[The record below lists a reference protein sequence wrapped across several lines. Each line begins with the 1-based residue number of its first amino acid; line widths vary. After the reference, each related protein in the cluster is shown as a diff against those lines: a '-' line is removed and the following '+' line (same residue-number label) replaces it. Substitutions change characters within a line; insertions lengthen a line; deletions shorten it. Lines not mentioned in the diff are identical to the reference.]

1 MAVPEGNEIQLETV
15 VEKLE
20 HQISEQI
27 DNKNPN
33 VKKLMADMRER
44 RKEIHQDPN
53 KKNAIKIQPLALSS
67 SSKPG
72 KLYESMLCRQFT
84 ALQTNNRDKQQR
96 PSSKKSQS

>member
-44 RKEIHQDPN
+44 RKEIH
-53 KKNAIKIQPLALSS
+53 
-67 SSKPG
+67 
-72 KLYESMLCRQFT
+72 
-84 ALQTNNRDKQQR
+84 
-96 PSSKKSQS
+96 